1 MCPLNVKCNC
11 VQSKVGRRLAKQK
24 LLDANGDVE
33 MGVRREAPPWVR
45 TVEATM
51 TLFEMIRTKKED
63 MARHMGKSKRIGFD
77 EENEKRRRA
86 EISALADEVSDLF
99 KRCEKNIQGV
109 QEGLALHPTPVGAQ
123 TCCP

>member
-1 MCPLNVKCNC
+1 M
-11 VQSKVGRRLAKQK
+11 AKQK

-86 EISALADEVSDLF
+86 EISALADEVSELF
-99 KRCEKNIQGV
+99 KRCERNIQSV
-109 QEGLALHPTPVGAQ
+109 QEGGCTHAAQ
-123 TCCP
+123 AGSPAAVQGQ

>member
-1 MCPLNVKCNC
+1 
-11 VQSKVGRRLAKQK
+11 LAKQK

-86 EISALADEVSDLF
+86 EISALADEVSELF
-99 KRCEKNIQGV
+99 KRCERNIQSV
-109 QEGLALHPTPVGAQ
+109 QEGGCTHAAQ
-123 TCCP
+123 AGSPAAVQGQ